1 MGAKVLAC
9 LEKALYSPAAPGLQ
23 GEDPSSQLP
32 LGAAKASIPKG
43 LPQAGLH
50 KLHTPGDQGWCW
62 AHTLIS
68 GTCREAVKRQLLPL
82 PAEWAPQNVSRSVM
96 SDSL

>member
-32 LGAAKASIPKG
+32 LCAAEASIPKG

-50 KLHTPGDQGWCW
+50 KPHTPGVKAGVG
-62 AHTLIS
+62 HTLS
-68 GTCREAVKRQLLPL
+68 
-82 PAEWAPQNVSRSVM
+82 
-96 SDSL
+96 SLEHAGQQ

>member
-1 MGAKVLAC
+1 MGVKVPAC

-23 GEDPSSQLP
+23 GENPSSQLP
-32 LGAAKASIPKG
+32 SWAAEASTPKG

-50 KLHTPGDQGWCW
+50 KPHTPGDQGWRW
-62 AHTLIS
+62 THTLIS
-68 GTCREAVKRQLLPL
+68 ETCREAVKRQLLPL
-82 PAEWAPQNVSRSVM
+82 PAGWAPQNVSRSVM